1 MPVQQSVWLKGVH
14 LASTLNTNRTVLA
27 GTARVELCA
36 QGSSDLAHLDDGPY
50 EAGGEKEQDPRLI
63 PVPANSYLG
72 RDPSPAQD
80 HSNPLF
86 LSLALSPCAHPSVSV
101 IVSLASWFLSLS
113 SSPLSPFTIFWP
125 FYLAVCTPYS
135 LLLLSLSL
143 VSLPDLLPTGLLFV
157 TNIDSSDP
165 DQLVYKTLDPADR
178 LTGPAGDL
186 TLNSYLGL

>member
-1 MPVQQSVWLKGVH
+1 MGAEGEEPPLWYLVWGVH
-14 LASTLNTNRTVLA
+14 LVRTLNTNRTVLA

-72 RDPSPAQD
+72 RDPSVAQG

-101 IVSLASWFLSLS
+101 IVSLASWFLSFS
-113 SSPLSPFTIFWP
+113 SSPLSPFTVF
-125 FYLAVCTPYS
+125 C
-135 LLLLSLSL
+135 LSIWLCLYPVFSCCLFPWCLS
-143 VSLPDLLPTGLLFV
+143 PTCPTQGCFL
-157 TNIDSSDP
+157 
-165 DQLVYKTLDPADR
+165 
-178 LTGPAGDL
+178 
-186 TLNSYLGL
+186 

>member
-1 MPVQQSVWLKGVH
+1 MFGGPLEAWAREVVEVGLKGRSPPCGVWSEGVH
-14 LASTLNTNRTVLA
+14 LIPTLNTNRTVLA

-50 EAGGEKEQDPRLI
+50 EAGGEKEQNPRLI

-72 RDPSPAQD
+72 RDPSTAQG

-86 LSLALSPCAHPSVSV
+86 LSLALSPCTHPSVSV

-125 FYLAVCTPYS
+125 FSLALYPVFSSLAVPFPG
-135 LLLLSLSL
+135 
-143 VSLPDLLPTGLLFV
+143 VSPRPAPHRVAFC
-157 TNIDSSDP
+157 
-165 DQLVYKTLDPADR
+165 DQH
-178 LTGPAGDL
+178 
-186 TLNSYLGL
+186 